1 MRDTGLVVHKG
12 VGLLGKMLMRKW
24 YYSFLGKKSLHHSG
38 LVVSVQCK
46 HIYSSWHDQ
55 HMIYHTKLLVRKQ
68 SFNIMEF
75 WSVMSGIQRAIRNT
89 KPFLGRKI
97 ISQGKIKSFIWCDIN
112 PFILQT
118 TLQSKKILHSLSNL
132 AVVVK
137 ELDNL
142 NEALEHILQRCSW
155 GLDPNFALIVE
166 IGQVLNGAG
175 LGRLQGV
182 SLLKAVAALVQ
193 GGLVQVALLVDG
205 LDGAGGANDK
215 VFVGLKLGQLVLSRQ
230 GEGERDEGEE

>member
-1 MRDTGLVVHKG
+1 
-12 VGLLGKMLMRKW
+12 
-24 YYSFLGKKSLHHSG
+24 
-38 LVVSVQCK
+38 
-46 HIYSSWHDQ
+46 
-55 HMIYHTKLLVRKQ
+55 
-68 SFNIMEF
+68 
-75 WSVMSGIQRAIRNT
+75 MSGIQRAIRST
-89 KPFLGRKI
+89 KPFLGGKI
-97 ISQGKIKSFIWCDIN
+97 ISQGKIKSFIWFDIN

-118 TLQSKKILHSLSNL
+118 TLQSKKILHSLSDL

-155 GLDPNFALIVE
+155 GLDPNLALLVE
-166 IGQVLNGAG
+166 VGQVLDGAG

-182 SLLKAVAALVQ
+182 GLLKAVAALVQ

-205 LDGAGGANDK
+205 LDGAGGADDK

-230 GEGERDEGEE
+230 GEGERDEEEE